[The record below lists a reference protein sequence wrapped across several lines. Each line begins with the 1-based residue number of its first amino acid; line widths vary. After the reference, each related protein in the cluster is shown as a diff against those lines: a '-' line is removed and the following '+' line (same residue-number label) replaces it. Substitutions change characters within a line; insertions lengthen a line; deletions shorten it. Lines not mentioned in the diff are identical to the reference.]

1 MLKRVIAVLVA
12 TVLSLLLSF
21 PATAA
26 KKKAVT
32 TVEVVTSE
40 VMDSDEQ
47 HHTLASNGHR
57 LAFFK
62 GVFVVILADCV
73 VYFINRIRGKSQ
85 KREQERK
92 LLQEKKRADNAE
104 KECSKLDSYIS
115 LLEDR
120 LSEARAL
127 CAQPIDAAIIFLH
140 ELNSSAS
147 EFNDERIYCDDSK
160 PFGIYAILS
169 ETKKYIERIKSV
181 YDEMQHRLS
190 QYGGLC
196 KNCITDPFTKQI
208 WDDYVLTDQLI
219 SYFASKPE
227 KAADIF
233 DSISLVEVES
243 FVCKIRGS
251 NGSVYST
258 SLYSC
263 TCDHFVKGHK
273 PCKHMFYVAIQLGVA
288 CMSDEQSKKLS
299 DALALYIDRTSELIF
314 QEENAKRE
322 IKELQ
327 KELSEKRHSIDM
339 LSAEIMKVKNKQKT
353 YNKLIAQKNIT
364 FPWISSIYAD
374 YMKTKEL
381 ASAEELRT
389 KTPPALKAAEIL
401 SRSAKEKKALALQLK
416 AAEHTIAVYESVA
429 PWLSEFTEIPPK
441 ELRIEESSSN
451 PTEYEE
457 LHRWLS
463 RSEYEKLTTAE
474 KYQLA
479 LERYENRHKSNWEIG
494 IDYERYIG
502 YIYESKGYR
511 VTYHG
516 ATMGF
521 GDLGRDLIVKNST
534 ETLII
539 QCKRWSDK
547 KVIHENHICQLYGS
561 VIAYTIDNP
570 QENIKGVLICTCPL
584 SETAEK
590 FAHYLSVQV
599 ENVPYNT
606 YPLIKCNINKSSK
619 EKIYHMPFDQQYD
632 RISIDIQNGECY
644 AFTVE
649 EAEALGF
656 RRALRH
662 IQK

>member
-1 MLKRVIAVLVA
+1 MLRRIAAMLLAV
-12 TVLSLLLSF
+12 TLSLILPLC
-21 PATAA
+21 ATAA
-26 KKKAVT
+26 STKKAT
-32 TVEVVTSE
+32 STAEPAAVEIADSE
-40 VMDSDEQ
+40 EHDKSKFTPFEYILIVA
-47 HHTLASNGHR
+47 TLIEFFVIFVERAWRKSGKKEHEKELLRQIDNAKREREDYERR
-57 LAFFK
+57 LAESEDK
-62 GVFVVILADCV
+62 L
-73 VYFINRIRGKSQ
+73 RKSNAAYLQ
-85 KREQERK
+85 QLDDMTSFTREMHF
-92 LLQEKKRADNAE
+92 
-104 KECSKLDSYIS
+104 
-115 LLEDR
+115 
-120 LSEARAL
+120 LSR
-127 CAQPIDAAIIFLH
+127 
-140 ELNSSAS
+140 N
-147 EFNDERIYCDDSK
+147 FNDERIYCNICDYMSLDEVRR
-160 PFGIYAILS
+160 FVN
-169 ETKKYIERIKSV
+169 RIKDIYSEMHRRLSK
-181 YDEMQHRLS
+181 YDELYEKH
-190 QYGGLC
+190 
-196 KNCITDPFTKQI
+196 ITDPFAKNI
-208 WDDYVLTDQLI
+208 WSKYVLTDQLVE
-219 SYFASKPE
+219 YFANSPE
-227 KAADIF
+227 RAADIF

-263 TCDHFVKGHK
+263 TCDHFAKGHK

-339 LSAEIMKVKNKQKT
+339 LSAEITKVKNKQKT

-374 YMKTKEL
+374 YIKTKEL

-401 SRSAKEKKALALQLK
+401 SRSAKEKKAIALQLK

-656 RRALRH
+656 RCAFRH